1 MQEKRSPEGCRRRC
15 VPFVCVY
22 YALRCLCLVL
32 PSFSRPSM
40 ALQTALSGAAGIP
53 RPSYSQL
60 CARSFIPAAASRGCT
75 APDASIP
82 PILRHPHVQPTTRP
96 ALGGAGWS
104 GRAWELAQGRPTAA
118 APRRRIGRGTSDSFC
133 LLRSMGFLACLRLMV
148 IGPGGGCWERREVPA
163 GTYYLWYTRKYLF
176 GAKLGSWKTTPS
188 YVRYRSRGMLYGSCS
203 NRGEGQREECIIMI
217 NVA

>member
-15 VPFVCVY
+15 VPFVCVH

-40 ALQTALSGAAGIP
+40 ALQTALSGAAAIP

-82 PILRHPHVQPTTRP
+82 PILRRPHVQPTTRL
-96 ALGGAGWS
+96 ALGGAGWRWAS
-104 GRAWELAQGRPTAA
+104 LGAGAGAA
-118 APRRRIGRGTSDSFC
+118 YGCCSTEKDWARNV
-133 LLRSMGFLACLRLMV
+133 GFLLPSGVDGVSGVFEVDGCRT
-148 IGPGGGCWERREVPA
+148 GGGCWERREVPA

-176 GAKLGSWKTTPS
+176 GAKFGSWETTPS
-188 YVRYRSRGMLYGSCS
+188 YVRYRSRGILYGSCS
-203 NRGEGQREECIIMI
+203 IRGEGQREECIIMI